1 MSMSP
6 GLRKLARTVHICASV
21 GWLGAV
27 LTYLALAIAA
37 LMNFGTPTGRAL
49 YPAMELLVWTVI
61 LPLSLASLVT
71 GLISSLGTPWGLLRH
86 YWVLFKLALNVGASA
101 VLWLYTQSI
110 DYSAAI
116 AAQTTLSDA
125 DVLALRNPTHV
136 VHASGA
142 VLVLLA
148 ATVLAVY
155 KPRGVTPY
163 GYRSRR
169 AAGTR

>member
-1 MSMSP
+1 MPP

-27 LTYLALAIAA
+27 LTYLALAMAA
-37 LMNFGTPTGRAL
+37 LMNSGTSTGRTL
-49 YPAMELLVWTVI
+49 YPAMELLVWAVI

-86 YWVLFKLALNVGASA
+86 YWVLFKLVLNVGASA
-101 VLWLYTQSI
+101 VLWLYTRSI
-110 DYSAAI
+110 DHSAAI
-116 AAQTTLSDA
+116 AARTTLSDA
-125 DVLALRNPTHV
+125 EVLVLRNPTHV
-136 VHASGA
+136 VHAGGA

-155 KPRGVTPY
+155 KPRGLTRY
-163 GYRSRR
+163 GYRSQRT
-169 AAGTR
+169 AATR

>member
-1 MSMSP
+1 MSP
-6 GLRKLARTVHICASV
+6 GLRKLARTAHISASV

-27 LTYLALAIAA
+27 LTYLALATAA
-37 LMNFGTPTGRAL
+37 LLNSGVSTGRAL
-49 YPAMELLVWTVI
+49 YPAMEILVWAVI

-71 GLISSLGTPWGLLRH
+71 GLISSLGTSWGLLRH
-86 YWVLFKLALNVGASA
+86 YWVLFKLVLNVGASA

-116 AAQTTLSDA
+116 AAKATLSDA
-125 DVLALRNPTHV
+125 DLLVLRNPTHV

-155 KPRGVTPY
+155 KPRGLTRY
-163 GYRSRR
+163 GYRSQR
-169 AAGTR
+169 AAAAR